1 MARLLTPSNR
11 EAIMEWIRILLSR
24 GAALFRS
31 KGLDADLDE
40 ELRAHIDLAIAENRA
55 RGMNEPQARNA
66 ALRAFGGIT
75 QIRETYRVQRGLP
88 SLEQAA
94 RDIRYAIRQ
103 LRKSPGFALTAILTL
118 ALGIGAATSVFSVV
132 NAVLLKPFA
141 FRDPDRLVVLR
152 EAVEDEVRSERA
164 SIPDN
169 YRHFQR
175 LKKTAATLEDAAIFA
190 QLGKSVSPNGDHPRI
205 VGAVIASPNL
215 FRLLGVQPI
224 LGRDFIEED
233 ARQNAESV
241 VILSYGGWQTLFAR
255 DPAVIGKTLRIGGH
269 PATVIGVLPAG
280 MRFPQIALAPKIDFQ
295 EAEHDVLLF
304 EPLTPSEYDLNR
316 DMGNFNYK
324 AIARLKPG
332 VTLPQANAE
341 LEALQK
347 AYTLSAHL
355 PLHFGIALTPLEKDV
370 ASGVSGALWLL
381 LAAVGAVLLIACV
394 NLANLQLARA
404 VNAERE
410 TAVRAALGASR
421 SQLVRSR
428 LAESLVLAFAGG
440 AAGTALAFGGVRL
453 LIAWAP
459 ANIPRLD
466 EVQVSLPV
474 LIFSGG
480 LSIAAAIIFG
490 ILPSLHSLRVAPQAA
505 LQANST
511 RAAGTQRSRRTRS
524 LMVAAQVACTVV
536 LLIVTSLV
544 LRSLS
549 HLLRQDRG
557 FDASHVTL
565 AQADLFASQYD
576 NTGPKGNE
584 ARRAFADSALM
595 ALGQLPGVQSV
606 ALTSVTPLTG
616 ETWVDTLSRP
626 DHPVPAG
633 KAPAINVR
641 WINPS
646 YLTTM
651 RSPLVAGR
659 NITADDRN
667 HPYIALISER
677 TAREGFPGEN
687 PIGRK
692 ISDIVPDEKQSIYGF
707 VPDDQTVT
715 IIGVVA
721 DTRINGLKDDAAMV
735 YLPYWAYTPMT
746 LSFLVRSSQSS
757 EALIPEM
764 RRAIWQIDPEVAI
777 PTLKSMDDQ
786 VSDSV
791 AGDRFQ
797 AMVLSGFGLAAL
809 FLALLGVYGVLAYS
823 VTLRRQEFGI
833 RIALGSGKST
843 MIGLVLR
850 QAAYPVL
857 LGTGVG
863 LMMALIALRWVR
875 SLLYQTPVMD
885 PVALGGSILLLLVAA
900 TIAAIVPA
908 RRAASTDPMHVLRM
922 D

>member
-1 MARLLTPSNR
+1 MDWL
-11 EAIMEWIRILLSR
+11 RILLSR
-24 GAALFRS
+24 AAAPFRS
-31 KGLDADLDE
+31 KKLDADLDE
-40 ELRAHIDLAIAENRA
+40 ELRAHIELAIEENRT

-75 QIRETYRVQRGLP
+75 QIRETYRVRRGLP
-88 SLEQAA
+88 WLDQAA
-94 RDIRYAIRQ
+94 RDIRYAVRQ

-132 NAVLLKPFA
+132 NAVLLKPFG

-152 EAVEDEVRSERA
+152 EAVEDKVTSERE
-164 SIPDN
+164 SVPNN

-175 LKKTAATLEDAAIFA
+175 LKKTATTLEDAAIFA
-190 QLGKSVSPNGDHPRI
+190 QRGMSVSPNGDHPRI

-241 VILSYGGWQTLFAR
+241 VILSYGGWQTFFAR
-255 DPAVIGKTLRIGGH
+255 DPTVIGKTLRIDGH
-269 PATVIGVLPAG
+269 PVTIIGVLPAG
-280 MRFPQIALAPKIDFQ
+280 MRFPQIALAPKIAFQ
-295 EAEHDVLLF
+295 ETAGGDVLLF
-304 EPLTPSEYDLNR
+304 QPLAPNEYDLNR

-332 VTLPQANAE
+332 VSLSQANAE
-341 LEALQK
+341 LEAMQK

-355 PLHFGIALTPLEKDV
+355 PLDFGIALTPLEKDV
-370 ASGVSGALWLL
+370 ASLVSGALWLL

-466 EVQVSLPV
+466 EVRVSLPV

-511 RAAGTQRSRRTRS
+511 RAAGTQRNRRTRS

-557 FDASHVTL
+557 FDTSHVTL
-565 AQADLFASQYD
+565 AQADLYASQYD
-576 NTGPKGNE
+576 NAGPKGNA
-584 ARRAFADSALM
+584 ARLAFADSTLT
-595 ALGQLPGVQSV
+595 ALGRLPGVQSV
-606 ALTSVTPLTG
+606 ALTSVMPLTG
-616 ETWVDTLSRP
+616 ENWVDTLSRP

-633 KAPAINVR
+633 KQPPINVR

-646 YLTTM
+646 YLATM
-651 RSPLVAGR
+651 LSPLVAGR
-659 NITADDRN
+659 NIIAADRT
-667 HPYIALISER
+667 HPYVALISER

-687 PIGRK
+687 PVGRK
-692 ISDIVPDEKQSIYGF
+692 ISDIVPNENPIGRKVSDI
-707 VPDDQTVT
+707 VPGDQTVT

-735 YLPYWAYTPMT
+735 YLPYWAYTPLT

-757 EALIPEM
+757 DALIPEM
-764 RRAIWQIDPEVAI
+764 RRAIWQIDPQVAI

-797 AMVLSGFGLAAL
+797 AIVLSGFGVSAL

-833 RIALGSGKST
+833 RIALGSGKSA

-850 QAAYPVL
+850 QAGYTVL

-875 SLLYQTPVMD
+875 SLLYQTPVID
-885 PVALGGSILLLLVAA
+885 PIALGGSILLLLVAA
-900 TIAAIVPA
+900 TIAAIAPA
-908 RRAASTDPMHVLRM
+908 RRAASTDPMRVLRM